1 MMNEMSNYDF
11 REMTQDARRVLEHE
25 QEKLTEKVEQMDGLI
40 LLLKSIERRLEDN
53 QKLQEEI
60 EILKQQLSEEK
71 KQRAEL
77 EMKMAEM
84 SKLSAGVAK
93 KASYDELL
101 KAIRIYTNKS
111 KQKTLSKRTAIKIM
125 IMELANTAS
134 LVFPPDLAETIE
146 RLDDEQSEQKVVNVT
161 MHSPKIDGPLYGISH
176 NENVNLGGRIHG

>member
-1 MMNEMSNYDF
+1 MNEMSNYDF

-60 EILKQQLSEEK
+60 EMLKLQLSEEK

-84 SKLSAGVAK
+84 SKLS
-93 KASYDELL
+93 
-101 KAIRIYTNKS
+101 T
-111 KQKTLSKRTAIKIM
+111 
-125 IMELANTAS
+125 
-134 LVFPPDLAETIE
+134 
-146 RLDDEQSEQKVVNVT
+146 
-161 MHSPKIDGPLYGISH
+161 GISH